1 MKNFRS
7 RLLIAAA
14 FAVFGIFAFTVNYI
28 VQAATVVD
36 DTFADGISTNQS
48 LPSSMQL
55 LKARSGTVRTDSVGA
70 VEMNMTATGTSSEAF
85 WAYFTNSGSPISLG
99 VGDSLT
105 YSGTFSLTLPAG
117 TGGDIRFGLFNSN
130 GSRQTTDLT
139 GGQNSAAFGDDT
151 GYACQ
156 FYGSGS
162 GSPFVLY
169 RRDVVTPT
177 AITNIFNSFTAA
189 GFTNLGGTGAT
200 ARQALVAAT
209 PYTFAYTVSRTT
221 ATTTQ
226 ITVNVT
232 GGSLSGLN
240 FTTTETSATP
250 YTNFDWFTM
259 RIGGTNFA
267 QRMTFTRFLI
277 DYTPAAPTI
286 TTNPSP
292 SSQTLAAA
300 ANTTYSV
307 AASGAQL
314 TYQWQKDNVNINGV
328 SNPSALTANLSL
340 TNLQTT
346 DSAAYRCVVTNSG
359 GSATSNPATLIVT
372 SGPTD
377 PIPVINTH
385 PQNTSA
391 VLGSPASLSV
401 SVTGVNLMYQWY
413 KNNSILGGEIGS
425 TLNFAS
431 VTGSDTAD
439 YYVTVSNSGGTVT
452 SNTARLTVVSAMTAT
467 TFLPATNS
475 TAICTDSPLAITF
488 DQVPKL
494 GTTGLLRVYQSNG
507 TLVDT
512 IDISASPQTK
522 TIGGTSFRYLPIII
536 SGNTANVSLHQQL
549 ALNQTYYVTMDSGV
563 LTDLSNVPFVGISNV
578 NTFRFTTKTANPTV
592 GSSVLT
598 VNANGTGDFC
608 TIQGAVD
615 FVPASNAT
623 RVVINVKNGTYTE
636 IVNIPGTK
644 PLITVKGESRAGTIQ
659 RYANNNSMN
668 PSTTLRPSFNVNTGA
683 TDFNLENIT
692 LQNSTPQGGSQA
704 EAFRSYAL
712 RTTVNSVNLL
722 SYQDTILTQGTAVI
736 LNSYIEGDVDF
747 MWGIGST
754 FYKNTELKAL
764 SRSNQGYYSQI
775 RNGSTSY
782 GNVYV
787 NCRLTKAPTVTNVSL
802 LNRIDPDVFP
812 YSQMVLIDS
821 QMDTHIT
828 PVGWQFD
835 TPDLPVTTANYPNI
849 RYWESNI
856 KQLDNVT
863 PVDCSQRHIISRND
877 CNNPLTAGEI
887 AFYSNPLNI
896 AGFTPEERLTALV
909 SLSNLT
915 QVYDGMP
922 KSPTI
927 TTDASGLSTN
937 VTYNGSS
944 TVPTN
949 AGTYTVV
956 ATVTNPS
963 YVGSISGTFTIS
975 PAPVTIA
982 FSNTL
987 QNYDGTPKVV
997 TATTTPSG
1005 VALNVTYAGSSVAP
1019 TAIGNYALSATS
1031 ADTNYT
1037 GSATGTFTI
1046 ASTTK
1051 PFAEADGAG
1060 AYTIGGRGGD
1070 TYHVTNLN
1078 DSGAGSLRE
1087 GILSA
1092 TAPRTI
1098 VFDVSGQIN
1107 LLTNLNINKPF
1118 MTIAGQTAPG
1128 DGITIA
1134 GRTSVV
1140 NGTQH
1145 VILRYLRFRGSD
1157 VNCPSMQG
1165 DSLWVDNSKDVLI
1178 DHVTASWS
1186 IDETLSVTD
1195 STRVSI
1201 QWSYITESLKA
1212 SCHSNGSGGTES
1224 HGYGA
1229 LIRYGDG
1236 IITYHHNLFAH
1247 HFNRNPRVGD
1257 NITLEFVNNIIYDWG
1272 TDASYSGPAN
1282 EGTTK
1287 INYIGNYLV
1296 AGPTTPVAKRNR
1308 AFNGGSISTL
1318 IYQTGNVIDGNLNG
1332 IHDGTD
1338 TDWAMFVG
1346 LYTQSNV
1353 LLRLEKEKQIDVAQL
1368 AVTPES
1374 AGSAYTRILASGGD
1388 SKFRDAVDTRIANQL
1403 MNETGTQIDSQT
1415 QVGGFPMLNS
1425 MPAPIDTD
1433 GDGMPDSW
1441 ENSHGLNAN
1450 DPNDAT
1456 TVLPSG
1462 LTNLETYLN
1471 SLVNLAPT
1479 AANVHIGGRILTS
1492 NGRGISRARITLTS
1506 NDGVVRYATTNSF
1519 GYYNFNDLAA
1529 GETYIIS
1536 VASKRYTFVNP
1547 TQVVT
1552 INEDL
1557 TDFNFVANN

>member
-7 RLLIAAA
+7 RLLIAAT

-48 LPSSMQL
+48 LPSSMHL
-55 LKARSGTVRTDSVGA
+55 LKARTNTVRTDSVGA

-130 GSRQTTDLT
+130 GSRQITDLT

-177 AITNIFNSFTAA
+177 AITNIFNSFTGA

-240 FTTTETSATP
+240 FTATETSATP
-250 YTNFDWFTM
+250 YTSFDWFTM

-277 DYTPAAPTI
+277 DYTPAAPVI
-286 TTNPSP
+286 TTHPSP
-292 SSQTLAAA
+292 TSQTLAAG

-307 AASGAQL
+307 AASGNQL
-314 TYQWQKDNVNINGV
+314 TYQWQKDSVNINGV

-346 DSAAYRCVVTNSG
+346 DSAAYSCVVTNSG

-385 PQNTSA
+385 PANTSA
-391 VLGSPASLSV
+391 VLGSAASLSV
-401 SVTGVNLMYQWY
+401 GVTGVNLQYQWY
-413 KNNSILGGEIGS
+413 KNNSVLGGEIGS

-439 YYVTVSNSGGTVT
+439 YYVTVTNSGGTVT
-452 SNTARLTVVSAMTAT
+452 SNTARLTVVSSMTAT
-467 TFLPATNS
+467 TYSPATNA

-494 GTTGLLRVYQSNG
+494 GTTGLLRVYLANG

-512 IDISASPQTK
+512 IDMAASPQTK

-536 SGNTANVSLHQQL
+536 SGNTANISLHQQL
-549 ALNQTYYVTMDSGV
+549 ALNQTYYVTMESGV
-563 LTDLSNVPFVGISNV
+563 LTDLSNVPFVGISDVNV
-578 NTFRFTTKTANPTV
+578 FRFTTKTANPTV

-659 RYANNNSMN
+659 RYANNNNMN

-692 LQNSTPQGGSQA
+692 LQNSTLQGGSQA

-712 RTTVNSVNLL
+712 RTTVNSVNIL
-722 SYQDTILTQGTAVI
+722 SYQDTVLTQGSAVF

-747 MWGIGST
+747 MWGSGNT
-754 FYKNTELKAL
+754 FFKNSELKQL
-764 SRSNQGYYSQI
+764 RQGQGYYTQI
-775 RNGSTSY
+775 RNGSTGY
-782 GNVYV
+782 GNVYF
-787 NCRLTKAPTVTNVSL
+787 NCRLTKAPTVTNGSL
-802 LNRIDPDVFP
+802 LSRIDPDVYPF
-812 YSQMVLIDS
+812 SQVVLIDS
-821 QMDTHIT
+821 QMDSHIT

-863 PVDCSQRHIISRND
+863 PVDCSLRHIISRND

-887 AFYSNPLNI
+887 AFYTNPLNI

-909 SLSNLT
+909 SLTNLT
-915 QVYDGMP
+915 QVYDGTP

-927 TTDASGLSTN
+927 TTDASGLSTS

-956 ATVTNPS
+956 ATVTDPA
-963 YVGSISGTFTIS
+963 YVGSKTGTFTIS
-975 PAPVTIA
+975 PAPVSIA

-987 QNYDGTPKVV
+987 QNYDGTPKSV
-997 TATTTPSG
+997 TANTTPSG
-1005 VALNVTYAGSSVAP
+1005 VALNVTYAGSATAP

-1031 ADTNYT
+1031 ADANFA
-1037 GSATGTFTI
+1037 GSASGTFTI

-1051 PFAEADGAG
+1051 PFAEAEGAG
-1060 AYTIGGRGGD
+1060 AFTVGGRGGD

-1078 DSGAGSLRE
+1078 DSGAGSLRN
-1087 GILSA
+1087 GITTA
-1092 TAPRTI
+1092 TGPRTI
-1098 VFDVSGQIN
+1098 VFDISGQIN
-1107 LLTNLNINKPF
+1107 LLTNLSINKPF

-1134 GRTSVV
+1134 GRTSIV
-1140 NGTQH
+1140 NNTQH
-1145 VILRYLRFRGSD
+1145 VILRYLRFRGGD

-1212 SCHSNGSGGTES
+1212 SCHDNGSGGTES

-1236 IITYHHNLFAH
+1236 TITYHHNLFSH

-1308 AFNGGSISTL
+1308 AFNGGSISTI

-1332 IHDGTD
+1332 VRDGTD
-1338 TDWAMFVG
+1338 TGWAMFVN
-1346 LYTQSNV
+1346 LYTQSGV
-1353 LLRLEKEKQIDVAQL
+1353 QLRGEQFTKNQANRL
-1368 AVTPES
+1368 AVVPES
-1374 AGSAYTRILASGGD
+1374 AQTAYTRVLATGGD
-1388 SKFRDAVDTRIANQL
+1388 SKVRDAVDTRVTNQV

-1433 GDGMPDSW
+1433 GDGMPDSY
-1441 ENSHGLNAN
+1441 EIANGL
-1450 DPNDAT
+1450 DPNNASDAT

-1479 AANVHIGGRILTS
+1479 AANVNISGRVLAN
-1492 NGRGISRARITLTS
+1492 NGRGISRAKVVITS
-1506 NDGVVRYATTNSF
+1506 ADGVRRYATTNPF
-1519 GYYNFNDLAA
+1519 GYYTFDNLSA

-1536 VASKRYTFVNP
+1536 VASKRYTFTNP

-1557 TDFNFVANN
+1557 TDFNFTAIN